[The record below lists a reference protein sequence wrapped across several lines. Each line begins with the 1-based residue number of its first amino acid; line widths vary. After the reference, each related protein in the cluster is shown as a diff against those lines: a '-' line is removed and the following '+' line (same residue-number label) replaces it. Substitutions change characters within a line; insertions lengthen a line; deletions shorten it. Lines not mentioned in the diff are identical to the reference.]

1 MDVRDNT
8 GGSDGDVGEELV
20 ELFVVAD
27 GEHDVAWGNAGL
39 LVIAGS
45 ISGKFENFD
54 GKVLEDGSHEDRSAS
69 TDAVA
74 IAALTEET
82 METADRELKAGT
94 AGAGLRMRA
103 LSVDGGLC
111 SSLLDTLLG
120 WHYKNDFLAVF
131 SHSIFGGEM

>member
-1 MDVRDNT
+1 MDVWNNT
-8 GGSDGDVGEELV
+8 GGSNCDVGEELV

-45 ISGKFENFD
+45 ISGKLENFD
-54 GKVLEDGSHEDRSAS
+54 GKVLEDGGHKDRSTG

-74 IAALTEET
+74 ITALTEET

-94 AGAGLRMRA
+94 AGAGLRMGA
-103 LSVDGGLC
+103 LAIDGSLC
-111 SSLLDTLLG
+111 SSLLDTLLSR
-120 WHYKNDFLAVF
+120 H
-131 SHSIFGGEM
+131 